1 MAKIDDNWELDIST
15 NCITLIEVRPTKKA
29 DAKNKLSR
37 VERGYYS
44 DVAQA
49 LQAYLLKSINPDK
62 DVREILA
69 KVEWA
74 MEMIVKYKKE
84 NK

>member
-1 MAKIDDNWELDIST
+1 MAKIDDSWELDIST
-15 NCITLIEVRPTKKA
+15 NCITLIEVRPTKKV
-29 DAKNKLSR
+29 DAKNKFSR

-49 LQAYLLKSINPDK
+49 LEAYLLKSINPVD

-69 KVEWA
+69 KVEWS
-74 MEMIVKYKKE
+74 MEMVVKYKKE
-84 NK
+84 NR